1 MQYGVVITH
10 TDLVDCSLLQQLS
23 AQQQRHK
30 PQLLASAFHHSTGVG
45 QRPMEV
51 REEGREGGGGRE
63 VNDHFLGGNVYI
75 P

>member
-23 AQQQRHK
+23 AQQQWHK

-51 REEGREGGGGRE
+51 REEGREEEGRE
-63 VNDHFLGGNVYI
+63 VNDIFLGGNVYI